1 MKKIIVIILL
11 FIVLNLFINVKSVS
25 SHNTHLGI
33 DGYDGCEYDDCI
45 KCIYVNGTTI
55 GDGINEKWYELLW
68 GKEIDN
74 SYQLTGLIHIDDD
87 IETIYYTFMENGRI
101 QTETTWSTGVGYENG
116 QVIKNMFESSLLKW
130 NDVYFYK
137 YDSNDNVTKYKVVN
151 LVSYDTLENKDSVT
165 PNLYI
170 YPWYDASSS
179 TIARTV
185 TKEIMNG
192 ESHVYNNLQHNHY
205 SSFYM
210 EVNLCKYNLNANEV
224 ILERTGAHEMGHV
237 LGLYD
242 IDVVEKNINGTSY
255 HHEEVLMGY
264 SYGSTATRQKNI
276 TYKDIAGVAI
286 TRGFHTDDDHMW
298 LRDTINSTLHS
309 NKYICS
315 ICNAVKYS
323 SSFIMGAL
331 SYGSC
336 NNNHAL
342 SSGNMMAVASYGTK
356 DYYKCKYCRYVAP
369 FEDIVE
375 QNYSYVM
382 NDNTHTITN
391 NVNGLQYTISGEHD
405 GLDCSVCGYHKHM
418 YNARHVANNSINH
431 NSYCRC
437 GEYIVKVHAVKNQ
450 TGLLKAQCVDCGY
463 LLNLGGDIGQ
473 IQSILKV
480 SANGSKMLSTGII
493 ILVDE
498 DVETYLNGTLAF
510 YNFGDNVSSS

>member
-1 MKKIIVIILL
+1 MVMVIIS
-11 FIVLNLFINVKSVS
+11 VKTVVS
-25 SHNTHLGI
+25 AHEEMLDVEYDLCEYSN
-33 DGYDGCEYDDCI
+33 YDGLD
-45 KCIYVNGTTI
+45 
-55 GDGINEKWYELLW
+55 EKWYCLDSLTSNKHISHEV
-68 GKEIDN
+68 IDIKYYFEEHTEN
-74 SYQLTGLIHIDDD
+74 DSSYTW
-87 IETIYYTFMENGRI
+87 
-101 QTETTWSTGVGYENG
+101 TTDVSEEVAQE
-116 QVIKNMFESSLLKW
+116 IKNAYAASMEKW
-130 NDVYFYK
+130 NNVYFYS
-137 YDSNDNVTKYKVVN
+137 YDSNGNISKHKIINVIEGTKNDHNLSIYPVENGSIIDGDVVDYIAATYTAETNETLIETVNGIRHKHNLDWCMNLNVYYFYNHDNVWLDDVLIT
-151 LVSYDTLENKDSVT
+151 
-165 PNLYI
+165 
-170 YPWYDASSS
+170 
-179 TIARTV
+179 R
-185 TKEIMNG
+185 
-192 ESHVYNNLQHNHY
+192 
-205 SSFYM
+205 
-210 EVNLCKYNLNANEV
+210 
-224 ILERTGAHEMGHV
+224 ERNGAHELGHI
-237 LGLYD
+237 LGLR
-242 IDVVEKNINGTSY
+242 DVELYCGSNFEFN

-264 SYGSTATRQKNI
+264 GTYSERTLDI